1 MANAK
6 ERWSA
11 LGAGARLG
19 IIAGLLVVVVLF
31 VVAGAWIMRDD
42 YQVLFAD
49 LDPQDGAALVA
60 ELDRMKV
67 GYRLADGGRT
77 ILVDRDSV
85 HKTRLKIMGGKA
97 APIKGTV
104 GFEIFNNSDFGMTEF
119 AQKINYQRALQGE
132 LARTIM
138 SIEEVKHA
146 RVHLAFPEGGLLKKN
161 AAHPKASVTLALRG
175 DGRLRS
181 EQIVG
186 IQRLV
191 AASVPEMD
199 PQAVTVLDQQ
209 GVALSRVADERD
221 DTGGLSGRLELKKSI
236 ELYLAKKAIEVLDRA
251 FGPGQAI
258 VSVDV
263 TLSQD
268 SVKTTREDVVPF
280 ARKDGEFAGAMTRRR
295 TNVQGAP
302 AARGYEAQATA
313 DLTKQ
318 NPQPYVPQLSTV
330 EVEYEN
336 GKQVEQ
342 VVTTPGSIKRLSV
355 GVVLPG
361 RVDQQRIQRV
371 SDIVSM
377 AVGLHR
383 QRGDAIAV
391 HAVDDLLSARTSPS
405 TGSGQAPAAA
415 ASQLELPPAIEAPQ
429 PARSAA
435 TGFDLSVPIAAALA
449 MLVAVVLALL
459 IGAARRRPEPAA
471 MSAEEREK
479 ALAQVRS
486 WVQGGDSARAQ
497 GAKT

>member
-19 IIAGLLVVVVLF
+19 IVVGLVA
-31 VVAGAWIMRDD
+31 VVALFAAAGVWIVRDD
-42 YQVLFAD
+42 YQVLFTD
-49 LDPQDGAALVA
+49 LDPQDGSAIVA
-60 ELDRMKV
+60 ELERMKV
-67 GYRLADGGRT
+67 GYRLADNGRT
-77 ILVDRDSV
+77 ILVDRDAV
-85 HKTRLKIMGGKA
+85 HKTRLKIMGGKG
-97 APIKGTV
+97 APVKGTV

-138 SIEEVKHA
+138 SIDEVKHA
-146 RVHLAFPEGGLLKKN
+146 RVHLAFPEGGLLKKS
-161 AAHPKASVTLALRG
+161 AAQPKASVTLALRG
-175 DGRLRS
+175 DSRLRP

-199 PQAVTVLDQQ
+199 PQAVTVLDHQ
-209 GVALSRVADERD
+209 GVALSRLADERD

-236 ELYLAKKAIEVLDRA
+236 EVYLTKKAVEVLDRA

-263 TLSQD
+263 TLSQE
-268 SVKTTREDVVPF
+268 SVKTTREDVIPF
-280 ARKDGEFAGAMTRRR
+280 ARKDGEFAGAITRRR
-295 TNVQGAP
+295 TNVQGSAVP
-302 AARGYEAQATA
+302 RGYDVQATV
-313 DLTKQ
+313 DLAKQ
-318 NPQPYVPQLSTV
+318 APQQAGSQVSTV

-342 VVTTPGSIKRLSV
+342 VVTTPGSIKRLSI

-361 RVDQQRIQRV
+361 RVDPQRIQRV
-371 SDIVSM
+371 SDVVSM

-383 QRGDAIAV
+383 PRGDSIAV
-391 HAVDDLLSARTSPS
+391 HAVDDLLSAR
-405 TGSGQAPAAA
+405 ANPAAA
-415 ASQLELPPAIEAPQ
+415 ASQLVAPPAPAETRAEPPQ
-429 PARSAA
+429 HAVSADAEPKRFELSLPLA
-435 TGFDLSVPIAAALA
+435 TGLVALA
-449 MLVAVVLALL
+449 AVVLALL
-459 IGAARRRPEPAA
+459 VAAARRRPEPAA

-486 WVQGGDSARAQ
+486 WVRGGEPEPAE
-497 GAKT
+497 GAGT